1 MSGRIA
7 KDGKTARWAGCLA
20 FKPLEESDICTE
32 MDLGKKGP
40 RKRKQQ
46 VPGGRN
52 RLSTAHRRF
61 RKKPAWLECS
71 EHSGRVQDEPISK
84 QVR

>member
-1 MSGRIA
+1 MNGGIA
-7 KDGKTARWAGCLA
+7 KDGKTARWAGCPA
-20 FKPLEESDICTE
+20 CKPLEESGICAE

-61 RKKPAWLECS
+61 TAFQPRWLLS
-71 EHSGRVQDEPISK
+71 EHRGRVQDEPISK